1 MGRISRYCTALS
13 RYHKSNGF
21 GIHSPFAFN
30 FVLNVL
36 RERLPYYSYSDIDAD
51 RHRLIRSLRFRRV
64 RHQRIISSKNAKMLF
79 RVANYFNPQC
89 IMQIGTNYGMSGRT
103 LLRVSSSSQLY
114 LFEPMIAQL
123 PVASETLAQCGK
135 RVHTF
140 TSLEDAYSQYTE
152 QLADRM
158 PFLLVNSLSADDVQ
172 SVCRIVDEVVTRN
185 GVVVMRNLTS
195 LPEMQHMWN
204 YAIKAAAYGM
214 TFSNGKIAF
223 YVANKKLPRQ
233 DFMLWF

>member
-1 MGRISRYCTALS
+1 MRRQTERIISLKLGRISRYCTALS

-103 LLRVSSSSQLY
+103 LLRVSSSSQL
-114 LFEPMIAQL
+114 LRVPV
-123 PVASETLAQCGK
+123 VASPSAGCIFSAPRGSTHARLPLPLSIDG
-135 RVHTF
+135 
-140 TSLEDAYSQYTE
+140 DAHWRSCVRR
-152 QLADRM
+152 L
-158 PFLLVNSLSADDVQ
+158 
-172 SVCRIVDEVVTRN
+172 
-185 GVVVMRNLTS
+185 
-195 LPEMQHMWN
+195 
-204 YAIKAAAYGM
+204 
-214 TFSNGKIAF
+214 
-223 YVANKKLPRQ
+223 
-233 DFMLWF
+233 